1 MASFVSHAVASKGG
15 NRQKGERNA
24 NFDYTFFAASWP
36 TYLPAVLSYDICSQ
50 PQPGGCQLRPKGSP
64 ESEIEG
70 YEDVPEL
77 EALVEDS
84 NTEAYTSHKG
94 TNPRWKDRKVESG
107 VHGVLRS
114 RKAGA
119 GTGRAKAHNERN
131 TSRSGLKLREE
142 WQGVWGSRHPK
153 TPGGGLRGLEY
164 GNGKVH
170 RGPRGAAQPESGSGG
185 GGRAKAHNERNMSR
199 SGLKLREVS
208 DGGWGMRMARC
219 FGVHRV
225 LRSREGG
232 SSATPLKQL
241 QKAKDDDDKQGHGMK

>member
-64 ESEIEG
+64 ESEIEDN
-70 YEDVPEL
+70 EDVPEL

-84 NTEAYTSHKG
+84 NTETYTSHKG
-94 TNPRWKDRKVESG
+94 TNLRWKEG
-107 VHGVLRS
+107 GI
-114 RKAGA
+114 
-119 GTGRAKAHNERN
+119 
-131 TSRSGLKLREE
+131 
-142 WQGVWGSRHPK
+142 GSPW
-153 TPGGGLRGLEY
+153 
-164 GNGKVH
+164 
-170 RGPRGAAQPESGSGG
+170 GAAQPESGSGG
-185 GGRAKAHNERNMSR
+185 GGAPRHITSDEWKVFGVPGCAVQAGAKAGATACSRRVMSGSTLNSGR
-199 SGLKLREVS
+199 WAAGVGVCGLKLREVGN
-208 DGGWGMRMARC
+208 GGWGMRMARC